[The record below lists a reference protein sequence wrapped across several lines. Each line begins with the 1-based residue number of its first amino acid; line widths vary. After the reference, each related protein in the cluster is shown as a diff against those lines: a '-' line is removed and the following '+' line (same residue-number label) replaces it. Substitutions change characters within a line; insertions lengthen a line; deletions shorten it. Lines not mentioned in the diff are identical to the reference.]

1 VNNNIAVGL
10 ILLSLFAASNV
21 FAKSDVSKAKPHS
34 SKVLSA
40 KAISAARALLSDAK
54 ALTDAAE
61 AQAAIDAKVLSDA
74 KAASDAKVALDAK
87 AAIDAKAFLD
97 AKALSNAKAL
107 SDLKALSGTTNANS
121 VPAPE
126 LTRAEKAQARADL
139 AKADAAL
146 TKYCLESVEDEHA
159 SDMVKAE
166 RDRACAAKAAKEAAE
181 SAADANSERA
191 REARAQL
198 YAEAEKARR
207 VRDEI
212 YAKASKLKAADEI
225 NVESPE
231 GVIMRLG
238 SGDPVL
244 GKQKSQLCQGCH
256 GLRGYSLVTV
266 IPKLAGQYAD
276 YIAKEL
282 RNFEAGTRSNQIM
295 SAMSLTVED
304 EDLADISAYFAS
316 QKKMSGGKLP
326 ENPIGKALYLN
337 GDPARSILGCVNCHG
352 SDGKG
357 RRGWTS
363 MFPVIGG
370 QHSDYLRVQ
379 LNNFRNGFRTNS
391 AVGIMNKMT
400 ELLTDEEIEAL
411 VEYLATR

>member
-21 FAKSDVSKAKPHS
+21 FGKSDASKAKSHS
-34 SKVLSA
+34 SKALTE
-40 KAISAARALLSDAK
+40 KAISDTK

-61 AQAAIDAKVLSDA
+61 AQAVIDAKVLSDA
-74 KAASDAKVALDAK
+74 RAASDAKAALDAK
-87 AAIDAKAFLD
+87 TAIDAKAFLD

-107 SDLKALSGTTNANS
+107 SDLKALSGATNANS
-121 VPAPE
+121 TPAPE
-126 LTRAEKAQARADL
+126 LSRAEKAQARAEL
-139 AKADAAL
+139 AKADTAL
-146 TKYCLESVEDEHA
+146 AKYCLESEEGKND

-191 REARAQL
+191 REARSQL

-207 VRDEI
+207 ARDEI

-238 SGDPVL
+238 GGDPVL

-266 IPKLAGQYAD
+266 IPKLAGQYGD
-276 YIAKEL
+276 YIVKEL
-282 RNFEAGTRSNQIM
+282 RNFEAGLRSNEIM

-304 EDLADISAYFAS
+304 EDLADIAAYFAS
-316 QKKMSGGKLP
+316 QKKMSGGNLP
-326 ENPIGKALYLN
+326 ANPIGKELFLN

-370 QHSDYLRVQ
+370 QHKDYLRRQ
-379 LNNFRNGFRTNS
+379 LDNFRSGFRANS
-391 AVGIMNKMT
+391 PVGIMNRET
-400 ELLTDEEIEAL
+400 QFLTDEEVEGL
-411 VEYLATR
+411 TEYLSTR